1 MNIEKKKI
9 AIGYLCAIGAVV
21 FWGFDTV
28 VIRWLIQQKID
39 PFLVGDLRLF
49 IGSAVLAL
57 IVAVEGIIGN
67 HSWERVRYS
76 KFFWLIT
83 LSLAVN
89 FLLFHKGLEFT
100 IASDAV
106 LLEAF
111 SPVMVLIIVM
121 LFLPSKIKHLLIH
134 PGMPQTV
141 LKIVIIGSIGSSLL
155 LINDPKDLLIQS
167 NIKLIG
173 DIIEFIAMFAWA
185 LVMIGMHEYQ
195 KREQNKN
202 SIAVTAQFLF
212 FAAII
217 ITPFINWSN
226 LNIITSTQWFWILIL
241 GVFST
246 GAAYVLW
253 HTASKFLDILPLI
266 TLFNFVS
273 IFTITIESIALNMP
287 ISWKL
292 LIGGALILYA
302 SMRAK
307 LINDKYKILTK
318 EEPPGE

>member
-1 MNIEKKKI
+1 MNSESKKML
-9 AIGYLCAIGAVV
+9 IGYLCAVGAVV

-57 IVAVEGIIGN
+57 IVITFGITGN
-67 HSWERVRYS
+67 RNFPRVHYS

-111 SPVMVLIIVM
+111 APVMVLIITM
-121 LFLPSKIKHLLIH
+121 LILPERIKHLLIH
-134 PGMPQTV
+134 PGVPQTV

-173 DIIEFIAMFAWA
+173 DIIEFIAMLAWA
-185 LVMIGMHEYQ
+185 LVMLGMHEYQ
-195 KREQNKN
+195 KREENKN
-202 SIAVTAQFLF
+202 SVAVTAQFLF

-217 ITPFINWSN
+217 IAPFVNWSN
-226 LNIITSTQWFWILIL
+226 LNIITSVQWFWILIL

-246 GAAYVLW
+246 AVAYVLW
-253 HTASKFLDILPLI
+253 HIASKFLDIFPLVAI
-266 TLFNFVS
+266 FNFVS
-273 IFTITIESIALNMP
+273 IFTVVIESIVLKLP

-307 LINDKYKILTK
+307 LLNEKYKILTK
-318 EEPPGE
+318 EEPPAE